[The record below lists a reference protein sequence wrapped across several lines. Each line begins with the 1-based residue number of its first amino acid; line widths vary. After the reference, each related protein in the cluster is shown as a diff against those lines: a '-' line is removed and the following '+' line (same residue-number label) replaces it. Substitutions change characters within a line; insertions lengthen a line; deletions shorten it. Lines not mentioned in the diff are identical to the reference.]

1 MSTPAETN
9 GSQLLWALETDCC
22 LAVARWRGNPGR
34 VGGPCNQ
41 DKTAK
46 INRAVVEI
54 LLPLESAHG
63 FQQRSDELVSQEVG
77 TYVSQSYGNHYDDGD
92 GVFGVH
98 DEAVPVLRAMPK
110 ATAMAQPN
118 APPAMS

>member
-1 MSTPAETN
+1 M
-9 GSQLLWALETDCC
+9 G
-22 LAVARWRGNPGR
+22 VHG
-34 VGGPCNQ
+34 NQ
-41 DKTAK
+41 DRRPPRSTEQLWKSFFRK
-46 INRAVVEI
+46 RKR
-54 LLPLESAHG
+54 SDG

-77 TYVSQSYGNHYDDGD
+77 TYISQSYGNHYDDSD

-98 DEAVPVLRAMPK
+98 DEAGPVLRAMPK